1 MAVSEILNK
10 LRNKAEISDEELNE
24 LQMHID
30 VLERADL
37 RARTHHDTTT
47 HHHTSALEL
56 EDIATI
62 MSRRRP

>member
-1 MAVSEILNK
+1 MAISEIVNK
-10 LRNKAEISDEELNE
+10 LRNKAQISDEELNE

-30 VLERADL
+30 VLERANL

-56 EDIATI
+56 EDIANI
-62 MSRRRP
+62 VNRRGP